1 MKMFKFKYKLLPVNT
16 EVLVDFKKILKALY
30 RKNKIL
36 PPPIFAIV
44 LLCNGTSHEHFN
56 NYNP

>member
-44 LLCNGTSHEHFN
+44 LLCNGTSQL
-56 NYNP
+56 